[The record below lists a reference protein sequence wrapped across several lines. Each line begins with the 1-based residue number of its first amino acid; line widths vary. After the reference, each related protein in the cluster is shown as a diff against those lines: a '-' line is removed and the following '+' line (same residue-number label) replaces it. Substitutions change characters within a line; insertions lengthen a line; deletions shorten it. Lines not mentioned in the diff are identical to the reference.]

1 MSNANVCDP
10 IAIPNFAGKKPF
22 CFVTQKIQSF
32 CCTFA
37 TLCKNKIRK
46 DEKYP
51 LVSWKLKTF
60 FANLRDEKN
69 SFINLIKRQS
79 VFLTAEAVLDTYCT
93 N

>member
-1 MSNANVCDP
+1 
-10 IAIPNFAGKKPF
+10 
-22 CFVTQKIQSF
+22 
-32 CCTFA
+32 
-37 TLCKNKIRK
+37 
-46 DEKYP
+46 